1 MGSPTLSSQPKGYHA
16 RMDDNDNNMHYPKGF
31 IDADDNTFIVKGN
44 DSELAYHLAF
54 QVAKIKV
61 TSAELKAIATTPKT
75 LVEAPGTGRA
85 IVLVSSPYWY
95 DYGTTD
101 YTASDD
107 LIIKHNG
114 GNNHHKI
121 LATDI
126 EASSDVIKWTSLIS
140 SVAMTENASIE
151 LTSAS
156 NPTDGDG
163 DLYLWVRYYII
174 EQW

>member
-31 IDADDNTFIVKGN
+31 ITADDNTFIVKGN
-44 DSELAYHLAF
+44 DSELAY
-54 QVAKIKV
+54 QVVQQLKKVKV

-75 LVEAPGTGRA
+75 LIEAPGTGRVIIPA
-85 IVLVSSPYWY
+85 LAMFWY

-101 YTASDD
+101 YTITDD
-107 LIIKHNG
+107 LILKHDG
-114 GNNHHKI
+114 GNDQYKI
-121 LATDI
+121 LSSDI
-126 EASSDVIKWTSLIS
+126 ASSADVIKW
-140 SVAMTENASIE
+140 SVSTTNPHTENVPLI

-163 DLYLWVRYYII
+163 DLYLWVRYYIL